1 MLPELAADFQLQ
13 LLGESLP
20 ALALGSRLGC
30 FVLSLCYGIKHR
42 TWDGDGDC
50 TAVRGLGG
58 QNLCFSRT
66 SCLPR
71 QTLCLSN
78 TNSPPLLPF
87 PGNHLLLSVPII
99 LMTLGTSYK
108 RSQLAGVPFILAY
121 FTQHDVLQA
130 HLCCS
135 LSISSLFKAE

>member
-1 MLPELAADFQLQ
+1 MLPELTADFQLQ

-30 FVLSLCYGIKHR
+30 FVLCFCYGTKHS
-42 TWDGDGDC
+42 TWDGDGDR

-58 QNLCFSRT
+58 KNLCFSRT
-66 SCLPR
+66 SHLPR

-78 TNSPPLLPF
+78 MNSPPLLPF

-99 LMTLGTSYK
+99 WTTLGTSHK
-108 RSQLAGVPFILAY
+108 RSHLVVVLLILVY
-121 FTQHDVLQA
+121 FTQQGVLQA
-130 HLCCS
+130 HPCCS
-135 LSISSLFKAE
+135 LSVSSLFKAE